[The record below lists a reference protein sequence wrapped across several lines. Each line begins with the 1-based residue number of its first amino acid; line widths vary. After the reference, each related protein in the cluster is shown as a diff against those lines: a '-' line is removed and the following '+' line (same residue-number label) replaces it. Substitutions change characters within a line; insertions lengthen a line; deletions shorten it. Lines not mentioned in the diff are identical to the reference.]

1 MGLLGDV
8 ADYLKKKAVQLF
20 SWWYGLEKIDGK
32 DYIIVEKYLPLI
44 HQNLENK
51 KGEAIKNQL
60 KQNLMNVFQV
70 AVINDLAKLL
80 QIITYNSDF
89 FEKKLVK
96 YNKSFEKEEANE
108 LFDLI
113 KKFLIDAIINKLF
126 KLDNNELE
134 EKIAAELDKWEFN
147 YSNKLVF

>member
-8 ADYLKKKAVQLF
+8 ANYFKKKAVQLF

-32 DYIIVEKYLPLI
+32 DLDIIEKYLPMI
-44 HQNLENK
+44 NENLENK

-89 FEKKLVK
+89 FEKKLVQYSK
-96 YNKSFEKEEANE
+96 TYTNEEANE
-108 LFDLI
+108 IFDLT

-126 KLDNNELE
+126 NLDNKKLE
-134 EKIAAELDKWEFN
+134 EKLTAELDKWEFN
-147 YSNKLVF
+147 YSNKIVF